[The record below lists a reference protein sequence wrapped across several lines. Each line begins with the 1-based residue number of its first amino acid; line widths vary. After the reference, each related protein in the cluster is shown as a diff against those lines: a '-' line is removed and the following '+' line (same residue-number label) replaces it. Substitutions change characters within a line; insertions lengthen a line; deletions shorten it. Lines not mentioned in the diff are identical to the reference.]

1 MFSSSSLYWISKVQ
15 NNTYKQ
21 LWNYYILIIWIY
33 IVQRDHLT
41 LAVKLIDN
49 FSHLLVTTG
58 YVIKKQNHLKHVINI
73 KKRHQLLIKMYCQNT
88 WSRFRVFS
96 VGVRIFKYFLFIL
109 CFLWFVFVYPE
120 CHISWTHKL
129 EFYIWLYIYFLN
141 VSHVYFKKDF
151 LLSANTKPTVR
162 E

>member
-1 MFSSSSLYWISKVQ
+1 MFSSRSLYWISKVQ

-21 LWNYYILIIWIY
+21 LLNYYILIIWIY

-73 KKRHQLLIKMYCQNT
+73 N
-88 WSRFRVFS
+88 
-96 VGVRIFKYFLFIL
+96 
-109 CFLWFVFVYPE
+109 
-120 CHISWTHKL
+120 
-129 EFYIWLYIYFLN
+129 
-141 VSHVYFKKDF
+141 KKDTENK
-151 LLSANTKPTVR
+151 LQYL
-162 E
+162 